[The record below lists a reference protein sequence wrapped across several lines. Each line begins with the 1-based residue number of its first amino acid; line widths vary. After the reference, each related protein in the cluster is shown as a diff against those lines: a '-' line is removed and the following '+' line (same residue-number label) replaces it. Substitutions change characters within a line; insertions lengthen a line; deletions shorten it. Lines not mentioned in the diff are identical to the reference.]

1 MEGVVGESIDGWW
14 LPVNR
19 LYINDT
25 LVIRDWYHWL
35 VYNMA

>member
-25 LVIRDWYHWL
+25 QSSEIGIIG
-35 VYNMA
+35 